1 MHEFSVLRLTETW
14 LAKDTLT
21 DFPLPNYRDTKRGGG
36 VGLYVNKSLQFTE
49 RKDLSM
55 NIENTI
61 KAQFIEI
68 NSHLNNIIIG
78 VIYRP
83 PSDAYDQFEEK
94 LLDVLQII
102 NRENKKCFFD
112 GRF

>member
-1 MHEFSVLRLTETW
+1 
-14 LAKDTLT
+14 
-21 DFPLPNYRDTKRGGG
+21 
-36 VGLYVNKSLQFTE
+36 
-49 RKDLSM
+49 M

-61 KAQFIEI
+61 EAQFIEI

-83 PSDAYDQFEEK
+83 PSDAYHQSEEK

-102 NRENKKCFFD
+102 NRENKKC
-112 GRF
+112 RF

>member
-1 MHEFSVLRLTETW
+1 M
-14 LAKDTLT
+14 AKDTLT
-21 DFPLPNYRDTKRGGG
+21 DFPLPNYRGTKRGGG
-36 VGLYVNKSLQFTE
+36 VGLYVNKLLQFTE

-68 NSHLNNIIIG
+68 NSHLNNITIG